1 MRKPDTLGG
10 DSFRA
15 LCKTKEAPLKVI
27 LEYVSANP
35 TGPIHVGHGRGA
47 VIGSSLA
54 NILAFQNY
62 DIQTEYYINDSGRQ
76 MDILALSVIHK
87 FNDRKI
93 FKVMCVRGSTSQL
106 IWWRH
111 QQIK

>member
-1 MRKPDTLGG
+1 MAQRREKHL
-10 DSFRA
+10 R
-15 LCKTKEAPLKVI
+15 VI
-27 LEYVSANP
+27 LEYVSTNP

-87 FNDRKI
+87 FNDRKNNTTSKI
-93 FKVMCVRGSTSQL
+93 EGTYKEVML
-106 IWWRH
+106 I
-111 QQIK
+111 KY